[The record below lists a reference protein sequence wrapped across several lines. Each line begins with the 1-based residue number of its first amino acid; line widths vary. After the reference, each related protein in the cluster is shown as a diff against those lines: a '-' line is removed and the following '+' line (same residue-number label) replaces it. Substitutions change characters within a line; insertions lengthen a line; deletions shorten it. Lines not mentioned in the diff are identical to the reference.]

1 MDTITLASSHVRLNM
16 LIGFKCEPKPNKTKL
31 FTYHYKTYSMNVFYE
46 AILFYTKVLFEF

>member
-31 FTYHYKTYSMNVFYE
+31 FTYHYKTNIMNVFYE
-46 AILFYTKVLFEF
+46 AIYIYTKILFEF